1 MIEQKTYHETV
12 LEAAKEVFE
21 TMIFMEIEPSQKL
34 PSSGRRF
41 IDGIHY
47 VQGRFEGCMV
57 ISMTWPCARIIARN
71 MLALEPEADI
81 TDEETCDAIGEVS
94 NMVMGSIKS
103 RLQDTY
109 SSIEVSIPSVI
120 TGKNLTGPNIEG
132 AERICV
138 PVSIDEDQSAGFSL
152 LSRRRKGSSQFMETK
167 PWHLRPLLFGE
178 YAPNAKHQCYACL
191 L

>member
-21 TMIFMEIEPSQKL
+21 TMIFMEIEPSQETPFFQDADLLIGSITFKGDL
-34 PSSGRRF
+34 
-41 IDGIHY
+41 
-47 VQGRFEGCMV
+47 EGCMV
-57 ISMTWPCARIIARN
+57 ISMAWPCARIIARN

-138 PVSIDEDQSAGFSL
+138 PVSIDEDQSAVFSL
-152 LSRRRKGSSQFMETK
+152 LYRMRKG
-167 PWHLRPLLFGE
+167 
-178 YAPNAKHQCYACL
+178 
-191 L
+191 